1 LDFDLTRKAE
11 MKIPKS
17 IINKA
22 KKIKLIAMDVDGVLT
37 NGEIIIFDS
46 GGETKIWN
54 VKDRL
59 AFHLV
64 QRSGSG
70 IKLAWITGRA
80 SKQVSDR
87 AKEIGIDEFY
97 QGVMYKKPAIQEIL
111 KKYSLKPEEAAFI
124 GDDLID
130 IPVLSMVGL
139 AICPKDAPEEVK
151 KAVDYISPYCG
162 GKGVLREAVEAVLK
176 TRGFWKAAV
185 KGYID

>member
-1 LDFDLTRKAE
+1 
-11 MKIPKS
+11 MKLSKKILS
-17 IINKA
+17 KA

-46 GGETKIWN
+46 GGEIKIWN

-70 IKLAWITGRA
+70 IKLAWITGRK

-87 AKEIGIDEFY
+87 AKEIGIDDFY
-97 QGVMYKKPAIQEIL
+97 QGVMQKRGSMEAIL
-111 KKYSLKPEEAAFI
+111 KKYSLKPEEAAFL

-130 IPVLSMVGL
+130 IPVLRMVGL
-139 AICPKDAPEEVK
+139 GVCPKDAPEEVK
-151 KAVDYISPYCG
+151 KEADYISPYAG
-162 GKGVLREAVEAVLK
+162 GKGVLREVTEAVLK
-176 TRGFWKAAV
+176 ARGYWKAAV